1 MYALNLGESSILI
14 QFLKF
19 AYTKLAVVGGKYQQI
34 LYDSVTRSLVL
45 TKVSAS
51 AIQETPGETAT
62 KTRSKQ
68 TQSQVQASKRISDSD
83 REKLEQIVVYNRFF
97 QTDVFYVPDLSG
109 PQNYTLIVLAV
120 NLDGK
125 SHTVI
130 WTDTSQ
136 NVPTGLSSIVEGIEE
151 IASK

>member
-1 MYALNLGESSILI
+1 M
-14 QFLKF
+14 
-19 AYTKLAVVGGKYQQI
+19 VGGNYQQI
-34 LYDSVTRSLVL
+34 LYDSTTRSLVL

-51 AIQETPGETAT
+51 AIPGTPGEKAS

-68 TQSQVQASKRISDSD
+68 TQSQAQARKKISDSD
-83 REKLEQIVVYNRFF
+83 REKLEQIIVYNRFF

-109 PQNYTLIVLAV
+109 PQNYTLMVLAV

-125 SHTVI
+125 SHTII
-130 WTDTSQ
+130 WTDTSE
-136 NVPTGLSSIVEGIEE
+136 NAPTGLGSIVNGIEE

>member
-1 MYALNLGESSILI
+1 MYTLNLKESSTLI

-34 LYDSVTRSLVL
+34 LYDSASRSLVL

-51 AIQETPGETAT
+51 SMPRTRGEKTT
-62 KTRSKQ
+62 KIRSKQ
-68 TQSQVQASKRISDSD
+68 TQSQAQASKKIPESE
-83 REKLEQIVVYNRFF
+83 REKLEQIIVHNSFF

-109 PQNYTLIVLAV
+109 PQNYTLMVLAV

-125 SHTVI
+125 SHTII

-136 NVPTGLSSIVEGIEE
+136 NVPTGLSSIVKGIEE
-151 IASK
+151 IAAK